1 MKTLIAIFIGGGLGS
16 IARYAISR
24 LSLLAFGNTIYPL
37 GTLISNVFSSA
48 LLAVLVVYIG
58 KEYLQGLWVP
68 FLVIGFCG
76 GFSTFST
83 FSFET
88 FILINE
94 GKWIWAGANV
104 LISVITCLVLIYFIS
119 KQLA

>member
-16 IARYAISR
+16 IARYLIGR
-24 LSLLAFGNTIYPL
+24 ITMLMLSSTSFPL
-37 GTLISNVFSSA
+37 GTLIANILSSA
-48 LLAVLVVYIG
+48 LLAVVVVYIE

-83 FSFET
+83 FSYET
-88 FILINE
+88 FILLNE
-94 GKWIWAGANV
+94 GKFLWAGLNI
-104 LISVITCLVLIYFIS
+104 LISVVTCVFLIYIIS
-119 KQLA
+119 KQMS

>member
-24 LSLLAFGNTIYPL
+24 LSLLAFGNTVYPL
-37 GTLISNVFSSA
+37 GTLISNVFSSV

-58 KEYLQGLWVP
+58 KEYLQGLWIP

>member
-1 MKTLIAIFIGGGLGS
+1 MKILLAIFIGGGLGS
-16 IARYAISR
+16 VARYGVGRFSVWAM
-24 LSLLAFGNTIYPL
+24 GHTIFPL
-37 GTLISNVFSSA
+37 GTLMANVLSSA
-48 LLAVLVVYIG
+48 LLAVLLVYLG
-58 KEYLQGLWVP
+58 REQSQGLWFP
-68 FLVIGFCG
+68 FLAIGFCG

-83 FSFET
+83 FSYET

-104 LISVITCLVLIYFIS
+104 VISVITCLILIYIIS

>member
-16 IARYAISR
+16 IARYLIGKATLFA
-24 LSLLAFGNTIYPL
+24 LSSTSLPV
-37 GTLISNVFSSA
+37 GTLVANVLSSA
-48 LLAVLVVYIG
+48 LLAVAIVYIE
-58 KEYLQGLWVP
+58 KEYLQGLWIP

-83 FSFET
+83 FSYET

-94 GKWIWAGANV
+94 GKILWASLNILV
-104 LISVITCLVLIYFIS
+104 SVVTCIFLIYIIS
-119 KQLA
+119 KQMS

>member
-1 MKTLIAIFIGGGLGS
+1 MGS
-16 IARYAISR
+16 IARYAMSR
-24 LSLLAFGNTIYPL
+24 LSLLAFGNSVFPL
-37 GTLISNVFSSA
+37 GTLMANIFSSA

-58 KEYLQGLWVP
+58 REYLQGLWIP

-104 LISVITCLVLIYFIS
+104 LISVITCLFLIYFIS